1 MSRQAPYPIPPQID
15 VWHSPQVVK
24 VPMHATRRGSSER
37 RGKRERERE
46 RFDSRSFVH
55 SGGREREGRMIGKA
69 TEWPIAPRK

>member
-24 VPMHATRRGSSER
+24 VPMHATRRGT
-37 RGKRERERE
+37 RGGGKEKE